1 MGKRLLLI
9 VGFGVAGFL
18 LVFFL
23 VSSMPEEPQNEEGV
37 EDKEAEAVSPSPPII
52 IKGTELRG
60 WEKGELVWLLQAQ
73 DMELSDD
80 NSKAIC
86 QGQVKLVVYKGGEE
100 KAIIR
105 SREAEINLNDK
116 DFYLK
121 GEVEVVSSSG
131 DKIVTEELRY
141 RDKDKILETEAEA
154 SVYFDG
160 NFIQCQGLRSDVDFE
175 NPEFYQI
182 IKGSFQLSAVR

>member
-1 MGKRLLLI
+1 MGKRLLLVI
-9 VGFGVAGFL
+9 GFCVAGFL

-23 VSSMPEEPQNEEGV
+23 VSSIPEEPQDGEEM
-37 EDKEAEAVSPSPPII
+37 EEEAKAEAVPSPPII
-52 IKGTELRG
+52 RKETELRG

-73 DMELSDD
+73 NMELSDD
-80 NSKAIC
+80 NSKASC
-86 QGQVKLVVYKGGEE
+86 RGGVKLIIYEGGEE
-100 KAIIR
+100 KATIR
-105 SREAEINLNDK
+105 SREAEINLDDK
-116 DFYLK
+116 DFYLQ
-121 GEVEVVSSSG
+121 GEVEVISSSG
-131 DKIVTEELRY
+131 DKIMTEELWY

-160 NFIQCQGLRSDVDFE
+160 NFIQCQGLRSDVDFA